1 MEYAIERLLKFQLM
15 NNDLE
20 EAYREAL
27 SEIGYDL
34 EEIYN
39 EEV

>member
-1 MEYAIERLLKFQLM
+1 MEYVIERLLKFQLM

-20 EAYREAL
+20 EAYSEAL
-27 SEIGYDL
+27 IELGYDL
-34 EEIYN
+34 EEIYE

>member
-1 MEYAIERLLKFQLM
+1 MEYSIERLLKFQLM

-20 EAYREAL
+20 EAYKEAL
-27 SEIGYDL
+27 WEIGYDL
-34 EEIYN
+34 EEIYE